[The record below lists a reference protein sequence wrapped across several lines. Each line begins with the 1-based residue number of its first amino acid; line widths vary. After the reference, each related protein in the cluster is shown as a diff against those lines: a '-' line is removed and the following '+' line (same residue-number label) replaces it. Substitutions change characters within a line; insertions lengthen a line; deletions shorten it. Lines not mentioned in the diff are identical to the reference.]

1 MDQEAEK
8 ERKPQK
14 HLLNPVLKSRLQQ
27 ARSRGPGPHWR
38 SGGAGRGQPLA
49 RGAGGAGSR
58 PPVPAC
64 ALTPTG
70 QSATPLQGVLTV
82 SGFVALSCLTLRAK
96 LRGIRE
102 GKESGCVFIR
112 DTASMQEKGVE
123 SATASKQH

>member
-14 HLLNPVLKSRLQQ
+14 HLLNPVLK
-27 ARSRGPGPHWR
+27 
-38 SGGAGRGQPLA
+38 
-49 RGAGGAGSR
+49 
-58 PPVPAC
+58 
-64 ALTPTG
+64 PTG

-82 SGFVALSCLTLRAK
+82 SDFVALSCLTLRAK